1 MTSPLNDTSN
11 ESTILI
17 TREGSFIEN
26 SQDTSIKVSKSLG
39 LRSKSITNVK
49 ADYLQ
54 TSPISKDVAP
64 PTR

>member
-1 MTSPLNDTSN
+1 MMSSLNDSPN
-11 ESTILI
+11 ESTILKS
-17 TREGSFIEN
+17 REGSVIEN
-26 SQDTSIKVSKSLG
+26 SQDSNIKVSKSLG